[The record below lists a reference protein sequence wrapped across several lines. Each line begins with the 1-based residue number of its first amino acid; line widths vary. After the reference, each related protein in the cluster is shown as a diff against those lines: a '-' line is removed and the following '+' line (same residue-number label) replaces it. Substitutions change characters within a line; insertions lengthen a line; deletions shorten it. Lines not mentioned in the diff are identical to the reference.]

1 MQTLPNRNPSKPV
14 QEPTSDECLLSLLR
28 GIENHSVIAAGPHGE
43 AFRKELSA
51 LEAEFKAKHRAQQFV
66 DATLQIVEK
75 YAALTMDAMERQ
87 KSRLTS
93 AASEL
98 DDAVQALPDLQSNAD
113 RWQQLEEKIKA
124 ISSTDDLQTVK
135 DNLCAEVATARAE
148 AIEERDKIGQIFSDV
163 TRKMDLH
170 AIEEPASSG
179 SSLADQL
186 TGLPL
191 RAYAEGELN
200 RAHAEPGECY
210 LAMFI
215 VKRLALINAK
225 FGYSRGDQVL
235 LKVVS
240 HLAHLLPEFRA
251 LFRWSPC
258 AFLTIAPST
267 MSYKE
272 LRSKVQVIENTRL
285 APLLEWEGRSAMVP
299 IGLDC
304 RIVPVKDFEAV
315 SDLFLRLDTLAADA

>member
-1 MQTLPNRNPSKPV
+1 MQALPNRNQSKPV
-14 QEPTSDECLLSLLR
+14 QEPTSDECLLLLLR

-51 LEAEFKAKHRAQQFV
+51 LELEFKAKHKAQRLV
-66 DATLQIVEK
+66 DGALQIVQK
-75 YAALTMDAMERQ
+75 YASLTMEAMDRP
-87 KSRLTS
+87 KSRMAS

-98 DDAVQALPDLQSNAD
+98 NAALEALPNLQTSAD
-113 RWQQLEEKIKA
+113 HWARLEERVKA
-124 ISSTDDLQTVK
+124 ISIDDDLEAAK
-135 DNLCAEVATARAE
+135 NDICAEIASSRAE
-148 AIEERDKIGQIFSDV
+148 ALEERDKISQLFSKV
-163 TRKMDLH
+163 THKLEVRPCDDLSVSTS
-170 AIEEPASSG
+170 A
-179 SSLADQL
+179 ADQL

-200 RAHAEPGECY
+200 QAHAEAGECY
-210 LAMFI
+210 VAMFI

-240 HLAHLLPEFRA
+240 HLAHLLPEFRTMY
-251 LFRWSPC
+251 RWSPC
-258 AFLTIAPST
+258 AFLTIAPAT

-272 LRSKVQVIENTRL
+272 LRSKIQVIENTRL

-299 IGLDC
+299 VGLDC
-304 RIVPVKDFEAV
+304 RIISVKEFETVP
-315 SDLFLRLDTLAADA
+315 DLFLRLDTLAADA